1 MSIISLS
8 ENVNFIGILIGIDS
22 IIYMQT
28 DEEIEKGHVMH
39 VRDILNAKVKTC
51 ALDAIWG

>member
-8 ENVNFIGILIGIDS
+8 ENVKFIGIPIGFDS

-39 VRDILNAKVKTC
+39 VRDILNAKVKAR

>member
-1 MSIISLS
+1 VSIIFLN

-39 VRDILNAKVKTC
+39 VRDILNATVKAR